1 MMMMQ
6 NQNQN
11 FNIMN
16 NSLNNQNSLLS
27 LINSSVLVP
36 EHSHPLIYCNT
47 IDRGNIGTTWRCNLC
62 GGVSDYTGP
71 SFYCMFCE
79 VDMCEKCLL
88 KHKLSDIILYDYRYN
103 TFNDFQPDKTFDWQT
118 KFPFHNHSL
127 TLILK
132 FNKNFFWICNSCG
145 KNYGNNESL
154 YYCSLCNFHL
164 CKNCVFQGVNSN
176 NMQNNQIPENL
187 KYFSGKQLDKMN
199 NNNVENPDYL
209 SSKQLNQM
217 NNQ

>member
-1 MMMMQ
+1 MGTFL
-6 NQNQN
+6 NAP
-11 FNIMN
+11 FF
-16 NSLNNQNSLLS
+16 LNNLMDIQ
-27 LINSSVLVP
+27 
-36 EHSHPLIYCNT
+36 
-47 IDRGNIGTTWRCNLC
+47 C
-62 GGVSDYTGP
+62 GGVYDYTRP
-71 SFYCMFCE
+71 TFYCIFCDA
-79 VDMCEKCLL
+79 DMCEKCLL
-88 KHKLSDIILYDYRYN
+88 QHKLSDIILYDYRFN
-103 TFNDFQPDKTFDWQT
+103 AFNDFQPDKTYDWQT
-118 KFPFHNHSL
+118 KFPFHYHSL

-164 CKNCVFQGVNSN
+164 CKNCAFQGVNSN

>member
-47 IDRGNIGTTWRCNLC
+47 IDRGNVGTTLCCNTC
-62 GGVSDYTGP
+62 GGVYDYTTP
-71 SFYCMFCE
+71 TFYCMFCDT
-79 VDMCEKCLL
+79 DMCEKCLL
-88 KHKLSDIILYDYRYN
+88 KHQLSNIILYDYRFN
-103 TFNDFQPDKTFDWQT
+103 TFNDFQPDKTFKWQT
-118 KFPFHNHSL
+118 MFPFHNHPL

-132 FNKNFFWICNSCG
+132 FNKNFFWICNSCR

-164 CKNCVFQGVNSN
+164 CQYCVFKWVNSN
-176 NMQNNQIPENL
+176 NMQNKIPENL
-187 KYFSGKQLDKMN
+187 KYFTNQQLDKMKYN
-199 NNNVENPDYL
+199 KVDNIDYI
-209 SSKQLNQM
+209 SSKQK
-217 NNQ
+217 

>member
-1 MMMMQ
+1 MQ
-6 NQNQN
+6 NLNQN

-47 IDRGNIGTTWRCNLC
+47 IFRINGRKSWCCNTC
-62 GGVSDYTGP
+62 GGVYDYTRP
-71 SFYCMFCE
+71 TFYCIFCDA
-79 VDMCEKCLL
+79 DMCEKCLL
-88 KHKLSDIILYDYRYN
+88 QHKLSDIILYDYRFN
-103 TFNDFQPDKTFDWQT
+103 AFNDFQPDKTYDWQT
-118 KFPFHNHSL
+118 KFPFHYHSL

-164 CKNCVFQGVNSN
+164 CKNCAFQGVNSN

>member
-1 MMMMQ
+1 MMMQ
-6 NQNQN
+6 NLNQN

-47 IDRGNIGTTWRCNLC
+47 IFRINGRKSWCCNTC
-62 GGVSDYTGP
+62 GGVYDYTRP
-71 SFYCMFCE
+71 TFYCIFCDA
-79 VDMCEKCLL
+79 DMCEKCLL
-88 KHKLSDIILYDYRYN
+88 QHKLSDIILYDYRFN
-103 TFNDFQPDKTFDWQT
+103 AFNDFQPDKTYDWQT
-118 KFPFHNHSL
+118 KFPFHYHSL

>member
-1 MMMMQ
+1 MMMQ
-6 NQNQN
+6 NLNQN

-47 IDRGNIGTTWRCNLC
+47 IFRINGRKAWCCNTC
-62 GGVSDYTGP
+62 GGVYDYTRP
-71 SFYCMFCE
+71 TFYCIFCDA
-79 VDMCEKCLL
+79 DMCEKCLL
-88 KHKLSDIILYDYRYN
+88 QHKLSDIILYDYRFN
-103 TFNDFQPDKTFDWQT
+103 AFNDFQPDKTYDWQT
-118 KFPFHNHSL
+118 KFPFHYHSL

-164 CKNCVFQGVNSN
+164 CKNCAFQGVNSN

>member
-1 MMMMQ
+1 MMMQ
-6 NQNQN
+6 NLNQN

-47 IDRGNIGTTWRCNLC
+47 IFRINGRKSWCCNTC
-62 GGVSDYTGP
+62 GGVYDYTRP
-71 SFYCMFCE
+71 TFYCIFCDA
-79 VDMCEKCLL
+79 DMCEKCLL
-88 KHKLSDIILYDYRYN
+88 QHKLSDIILYDYRFN
-103 TFNDFQPDKTFDWQT
+103 AFNDFQPDKTYDWQT
-118 KFPFHNHSL
+118 KFPFHYHSL

-164 CKNCVFQGVNSN
+164 CKNCAFQGVNSN